1 VSISLFRTNKFV
13 KIDLSNISTSLY
25 KMVNLIRNKNLN
37 RKNEKNIP
45 AITEF
50 SQATWDFISSIHEV
64 EWNLLKTDNESR
76 SFQ

>member
-1 VSISLFRTNKFV
+1 
-13 KIDLSNISTSLY
+13 
-25 KMVNLIRNKNLN
+25 MVNLIRNKNLN

-50 SQATWDFISSIHEV
+50 GQATWDFISSIHEV